1 MVWHTVW
8 FKFNEGVTDTQ
19 KQEMLDGL
27 NDLPDGIDAIQTL
40 ACGEDFAG
48 RAPGYEVG
56 LVVTFAD
63 RYGLE
68 EYGPHPYHQNFVAK
82 FKPLWEN
89 VLALDFE
96 TP

>member
-8 FKFNEGVTDTQ
+8 FKFKENVNDEQ

-27 NDLPDGIDAIQTL
+27 NELPNSIDAIQTL

-48 RAPGYEVG
+48 RAPGYEIG
-56 LVVTFAD
+56 LVVTFSD
-63 RYGLE
+63 RAGLE
-68 EYGPHPYHQNFVAK
+68 EYGPHPYHQNFMAK
-82 FKPLWEN
+82 FKPLWDS

>member
-8 FKFNEGVTDTQ
+8 FKFNEGVTDEQ

-27 NDLPDGIDAIQTL
+27 NDLPDSIDAIQTL

-56 LVVTFAD
+56 LVVTFETRA
-63 RYGLE
+63 GLE

-82 FKPLWEN
+82 FKPLWAD